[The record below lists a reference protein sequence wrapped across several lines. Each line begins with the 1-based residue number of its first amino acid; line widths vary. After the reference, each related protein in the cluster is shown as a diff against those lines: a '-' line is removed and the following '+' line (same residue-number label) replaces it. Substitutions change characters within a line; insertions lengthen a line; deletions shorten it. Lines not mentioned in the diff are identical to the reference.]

1 MPLIDETMNWI
12 SNAKIFTKLDI
23 RQTFHKIR
31 IDPKCEELTTFRTRY
46 RAYKY
51 KVLPFRLSGGP
62 AFFQRF
68 INEVLFPYLDKFCIT
83 YIDNIMI
90 YSQSVEE
97 HQEHVKTI
105 LIALRTAGLQADI
118 KKYEFGVTRTKFLGF
133 IIITKRIEVDPEK
146 IAAIQ
151 Y

>member
-1 MPLIDETMNWI
+1 MNQI
-12 SNAKIFTKLDI
+12 SNTKIFTKLDI
-23 RQTFHKIR
+23 QQAFYRIR
-31 IDPKCEELTTFRTRY
+31 MDPKSEELTTFHIRY

-62 AFFQRF
+62 ASFQRF
-68 INEVLFPYLDKFCIT
+68 INKVLFPHLDKFCT
-83 YIDNIMI
+83 AYIDNIMI

-105 LIALRTAGLQADI
+105 LIALHTAGLQADI
-118 KKYEFGVTRTKFLGF
+118 KKCEFGVTCTKFLGF
-133 IIITKRIEVDPEK
+133 IITTEGIKVDPEK

-151 Y
+151 H